1 MRVWLA
7 AAVVASLA
15 LAGAVQAQAQTGA
28 WKVGS
33 GTPVT
38 LKGSNPATG
47 EPNSSSLAVGCNLR
61 TGRIY
66 GSVSVI
72 PFSFPNGKAVLT
84 WDEREDVLRTF
95 EGLEGFDYPTILLL
109 TEDLSFLDNIIG
121 HNRLTVSA
129 EVEIEGRRARMES
142 RFDLSGSQAAF
153 RTISCWPPP
162 AQAQAQTGAW
172 KVGSGTPVTLKG
184 SNPATGEPNSS
195 SLAVGCNLRTGR
207 IYGSVSVIPFS
218 FPNGKAVLT
227 WDEREDVLRTFEGL
241 EGFDYPTILL
251 LTEDLSFL
259 DNIIGHNRL
268 TVSAEVEIEGRRAR
282 MESRF
287 DLSGSQAAFRTISCW
302 PPPARPAPSNPPSE
316 ALEPSG
322 SPASGNLTAA
332 QRNAVRSANS
342 YLQLSGF
349 SRQGLI
355 DQLSSEVGD
364 SYSVGDAT
372 VAVNSLSTDWNAQ
385 AARSAVSYLEL
396 SGFSCRGL
404 IDQLSSEAGDKYTVE
419 QATYGATQAGI
430 CGALMPD
437 STPEQ
442 TEQSAAPGSHLAA
455 SGNLTAAQRNAV
467 RSANSYLQLSGFS
480 RQGLIDQLSSEVGDS
495 YSVGDA
501 TVAVNSLSTDW
512 NAQAARSAV
521 SYLELSG
528 FSCRGLI
535 DQLSSEAGDKYTVEQ
550 ATYGATQAGIC

>member
-1 MRVWLA
+1 MRIAV
-7 AAVVASLA
+7 VVASLA

-66 GSVSVI
+66 GGVSVI

-153 RTISCWPPP
+153 RTISCWPP
-162 AQAQAQTGAW
+162 
-172 KVGSGTPVTLKG
+172 S
-184 SNPATGEPNSS
+184 
-195 SLAVGCNLRTGR
+195 
-207 IYGSVSVIPFS
+207 
-218 FPNGKAVLT
+218 
-227 WDEREDVLRTFEGL
+227 
-241 EGFDYPTILL
+241 
-251 LTEDLSFL
+251 
-259 DNIIGHNRL
+259 
-268 TVSAEVEIEGRRAR
+268 
-282 MESRF
+282 
-287 DLSGSQAAFRTISCW
+287 
-302 PPPARPAPSNPPSE
+302 ARPAPSNPPSE
-316 ALEPSG
+316 ALG
-322 SPASGNLTAA
+322 SHLAASGNLTAA

-349 SRQGLI
+349 SSQGLI
-355 DQLSSEVGD
+355 DQLSSEFGDSYSVGDATVAVNSLSTDWNAQAARSAVSYLELSGFSSQGLIDQLSSEFGD

-404 IDQLSSEAGDKYTVE
+404 IDQLSSEFGDSYTVE

-430 CGALMPD
+430 C
-437 STPEQ
+437 
-442 TEQSAAPGSHLAA
+442 
-455 SGNLTAAQRNAV
+455 
-467 RSANSYLQLSGFS
+467 
-480 RQGLIDQLSSEVGDS
+480 
-495 YSVGDA
+495 
-501 TVAVNSLSTDW
+501 
-512 NAQAARSAV
+512 
-521 SYLELSG
+521 
-528 FSCRGLI
+528 
-535 DQLSSEAGDKYTVEQ
+535 
-550 ATYGATQAGIC
+550 